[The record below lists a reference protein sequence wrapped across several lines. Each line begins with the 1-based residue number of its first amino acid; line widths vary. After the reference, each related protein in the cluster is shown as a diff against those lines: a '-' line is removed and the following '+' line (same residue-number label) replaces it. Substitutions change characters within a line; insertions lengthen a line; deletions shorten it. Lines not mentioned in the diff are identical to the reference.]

1 MKSSICTT
9 IEQSKKLME
18 LGLDVNSADM
28 YWWNCHGFRLSA
40 NPYTEEVKKGFE
52 SHQLECIPAWSLSA
66 LLEIMPKL
74 ERIGYEKSYP
84 KIIRHNFTNK
94 FYGHCLHYDTD
105 MFDKPIDAAFDMIV
119 WLLEK
124 RYIKTFKN
132 KN

>member
-1 MKSSICTT
+1 MIATT

-18 LGLDVNSADM
+18 LGLDINSADM

-66 LLEIMPKL
+66 LLDISPAIDL
-74 ERIGYEKSYP
+74 
-84 KIIRHNFTNK
+84 NK
-94 FYGHCLHYDTD
+94 FRGKYKCDYLKDEWSNGPDYTTYSYDN
-105 MFDKPIDAAFDMIV
+105 PIDAVFEMVV
-119 WLLEK
+119 WLLEN